1 MYIDEKSRKEDEKR
15 LYNQLMYGPGEFC
28 KKLNW
33 LSDKALASTA
43 PDRFQQM
50 FRMYLSVMTRF
61 GGELFGGDVYW
72 NTDSELIEPTLN
84 KILVEGYD
92 KKIEQ
97 LMLGAHNLLGQV
109 KTPNYYS
116 HMSKLH
122 NIAMQYYSTT
132 RRYLD
137 GGVLST
143 DDRMIKWDYIDA
155 ANNLF
160 GAAYDIVQAESRPI
174 RSVSPKEKEEQEKF
188 QKALEEK
195 FNELFGE
202 LDHPVRY
209 RIKKFFC
216 KIFTKPAKKSQ

>member
-1 MYIDEKSRKEDEKR
+1 MYVDEKSRKEDENR
-15 LYNQLMYGPGEFC
+15 LYDQLMYGPSEFC
-28 KKLNW
+28 NNLNW

-50 FRMYLSVMTRF
+50 FSVYFSLMTRF
-61 GGELFGGDVYW
+61 GQELFEGDIYW
-72 NTDSELIEPTLN
+72 NTDSELVEPTLN

-92 KKIEQ
+92 QKIEQ
-97 LMLGAHNLLGQV
+97 LILGVHNLFGQV
-109 KTPNYYS
+109 KTPNYHS
-116 HMSKLH
+116 HISKLH

-143 DDRMIKWDYIDA
+143 DDKMVKWDYIDI

-160 GAAYDIVQAESRPI
+160 GAAYDIVQAESRPV
-174 RSVSPKEKEEQEKF
+174 RKVSSEEIEEKEHL
-188 QKALEEK
+188 QKTLEEK
-195 FNELFGE
+195 FDELFGE

-209 RIKKFFC
+209 RIKKFFK
-216 KIFTKPAKKSQ
+216 KILPKLK